1 MSLINQMLQDLE
13 SRRVGGSELGP
24 LPVQVRLLPRKE
36 SRASWLRIAAGFLAA
51 GLLAGGG
58 FLYWQHQQAAA
69 PAAAKSTAGTPQSAA
84 GKLPPAPPAAAVAPA
99 PTPATAPAAT
109 EAAASAPAPAV
120 PAEALPLP
128 AAAPATP
135 AVAAA
140 PPVMA
145 TPAPP
150 ADKPAPAPVLQTAEA
165 PAGQPPAT
173 AAASGQPAAQKS
185 AAATRRGDTELKVS
199 TSLTVPKE
207 YLERST
213 APAPSA
219 AAAPIAAKPAAQ
231 PPRRKAEGP
240 PSIEKQ
246 MLGGTAGERAES
258 EYRKAVALLKQGRM
272 SEAFDSLRGA
282 LQAEAAHAGARLL
295 LTGLLMEQK
304 RLDEAQVLLKEGL
317 ALNPAQAQLAMRLA
331 RIQVERGELG
341 GSIETLQR
349 TAPAASDSAEYRGF
363 HAAVLQRLGRH
374 PEAVLEFQ
382 SALRLAPQSG
392 IWWMGLGISLEEDHR
407 PAEAREAYQKAR
419 SSGTLSTDLEQFV
432 GRKLKQLQ

>member
-36 SRASWLRIAAGFLAA
+36 SRAPWLRIAAGLLAA

-58 FLYWQHQQAAA
+58 FLYWQHEQAAA
-69 PAAAKSTAGTPQSAA
+69 PAAAKSAAGMTQSAA
-84 GKLPPAPPAAAVAPA
+84 GKLPAAPPAAAATPAPA
-99 PTPATAPAAT
+99 PAPAAT
-109 EAAASAPAPAV
+109 EVAASAPAPAV
-120 PAEALPLP
+120 PAEALP

-135 AVAAA
+135 AVATSSPVMAAAAA
-140 PPVMA
+140 PP
-145 TPAPP
+145 T
-150 ADKPAPAPVLQTAEA
+150 DKPAPAPAVQTAEA
-165 PAGQPPAT
+165 PVGQPPA
-173 AAASGQPAAQKS
+173 AMEASGKPAAQKS
-185 AAATRRGDTELKVS
+185 AAVTRRGDTELKVS

-213 APAPSA
+213 APTPS
-219 AAAPIAAKPAAQ
+219 AAAPIAAKPAAP

-246 MLGGTAGERAES
+246 LLGGTAGERAES

-282 LQAEAAHAGARLL
+282 LQAEPSHAGARLL

-341 GSIETLQR
+341 GAIETLQR

-374 PEAVLEFQ
+374 SEAVLEFQ
-382 SALRLAPQSG
+382 AALRLAPQSG

-407 PAEAREAYQKAR
+407 AAEAREAYLKAR
-419 SSGTLSTDLEQFV
+419 SSGALSAELEQFV